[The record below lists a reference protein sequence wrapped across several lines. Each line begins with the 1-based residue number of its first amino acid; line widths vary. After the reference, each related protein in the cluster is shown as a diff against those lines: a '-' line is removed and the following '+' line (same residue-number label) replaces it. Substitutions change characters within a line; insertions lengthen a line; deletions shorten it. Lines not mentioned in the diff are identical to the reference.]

1 MQSIRWDEIEVGQQ
15 LEPLIQTA
23 IEKVQLVKYAGAS
36 GDFNPIHTDDET
48 ARKVGLPGV
57 IAHGML
63 SMGFLA
69 EHAAG
74 IVGTHGF
81 VSRLKVRFAGMVF
94 PGDVLTCHAKVV
106 AKDETERTVGLEV
119 RIEREEGKALTV
131 GEASL
136 TYYQTA

>member
-1 MQSIRWDEIEVGQQ
+1 MSLRYDEVAVGDQ
-15 LEPLIQTA
+15 LPACSLRLTRA
-23 IEKVQLVKYAGAS
+23 DLVQYAGAS
-36 GDFNPIHTDDET
+36 LDFNPIHWNERF
-48 ARKVGLPGV
+48 AKSVGLPDV